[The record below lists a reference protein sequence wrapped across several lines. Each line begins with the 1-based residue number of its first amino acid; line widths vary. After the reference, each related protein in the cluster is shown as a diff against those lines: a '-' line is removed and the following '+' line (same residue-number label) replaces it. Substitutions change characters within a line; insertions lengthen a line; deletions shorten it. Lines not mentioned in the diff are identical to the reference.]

1 MRAYFCHIQHD
12 IKYNAPELNSKD
24 IFENYFKLFI
34 SIHIILTKI
43 AEFRILFY
51 VNGEHTYINH
61 LNIIVGKTGIG
72 LWRFAEQ
79 KKTRGSP
86 V

>member
-12 IKYNAPELNSKD
+12 IKYNVPELYSKG
-24 IFENYFKLFI
+24 IFENYFKLLI

-43 AEFRILFY
+43 VEFRILFY
-51 VNGEHTYINH
+51 VNGDTYINH